1 LRQRDW
7 KDAHV
12 TICYGADDEHAR
24 EQERSIKD
32 LIENSRFQIGALR
45 YRRFSFDA
53 EKGIFRL
60 IMENSRDDDLVF
72 LGISETMEVTE
83 YMPPWSDLHVDAGF
97 MRSNGD
103 AGLSAC
109 FFFIISPTKWLIPR
123 KTAGYLGYEK
133 TVIIN
138 QYFYL
143 RRGQTEPERSVMV
156 PEQMFG
162 GMRVLL
168 VESDPALRAYFHD
181 ALTRDALTVSAVSS
195 GAAGFDALRSQGFD
209 ALIVDHRLSDMTGL
223 RFLEK
228 IRTGFP
234 RVAHIVYIANGED
247 ASFVEAHRFG
257 ADVCLLR
264 PFVSRTLRA
273 EHGRAAL

>member
-109 FFFIISPTKWLIPR
+109 FFLLF
-123 KTAGYLGYEK
+123 
-133 TVIIN
+133 
-138 QYFYL
+138 L
-143 RRGQTEPERSVMV
+143 RQ
-156 PEQMFG
+156 
-162 GMRVLL
+162 
-168 VESDPALRAYFHD
+168 
-181 ALTRDALTVSAVSS
+181 S
-195 GAAGFDALRSQGFD
+195 G
-209 ALIVDHRLSDMTGL
+209 
-223 RFLEK
+223 
-228 IRTGFP
+228 
-234 RVAHIVYIANGED
+234 
-247 ASFVEAHRFG
+247 
-257 ADVCLLR
+257 
-264 PFVSRTLRA
+264 
-273 EHGRAAL
+273 